1 MRADGVVTGLVRHFD
16 GFQGLGDRADL
27 VQFDQDSVA
36 RTQLDA
42 LCQTLGVGHKQVVAH
57 QLYLAAQLAGH
68 LLPALPVLFV
78 QTVLDG
84 DDGVLFHKTLP
95 VRDQLS
101 RGELG
106 ARLGQ
111 LVEALA
117 LGALPL
123 GGGGV
128 HCQHKVLARQIS
140 RLFDGSQNGL
150 DGLLIAGKVGCKAAL
165 IAHGGG
171 QPLGLQD
178 GSQRMEHLGAPAQ
191 RFLKGRCAHRHD
203 HELLRVHGVGGV
215 CAAVQDVHH
224 RHRQAV
230 AVYAAQKTVQRHFQ
244 RSGCCAAGCNGHCQ
258 NGVCAQIGLILGAVC
273 LDHGGVHGV
282 NVGSIHAH
290 HCVCND
296 RVDVLHRLG
305 HALAQVAALV
315 AVSQLQRLKLA
326 GGCTGRGAA
335 ACHGAVCQRDLGFHS
350 RVSAGV

>member
-1 MRADGVVTGLVRHFD
+1 MGADGIVTGLVCHLD
-16 GFQGLGDRADL
+16 GFQGLGDRANL
-27 VQFDQDSVA
+27 VQLDQDGVA

-57 QLYLAAQLAGH
+57 QLHLAAQLAGH
-68 LLPALPVLFV
+68 LLPARPVLFV

-84 DDGVLFHKTLP
+84 DDGVLFHKALP
-95 VRDQLS
+95 VRDQLG

-123 GGGGV
+123 GSGGI
-128 HCQHKVLARQIS
+128 HCQHKVPARQIA
-140 RLFDGSQNGL
+140 RLFDSRQNGL

-165 IAHGGG
+165 IAHGGS

-191 RFLKGRCAHRHD
+191 RFFKGGGTHRHD

-224 RHRQAV
+224 GHGQAV

-244 RSGCCAAGCNGHCQ
+244 RSSCCAAGCNGHRQ

-273 LDHGGVHGV
+273 LDHGGIDGV

-290 HCVCND
+290 HCVRND
-296 RVDVLHRLG
+296 RVDVFHCLG
-305 HALAQVAALV
+305 HALAQIAALV
-315 AVSQLQRLKLA
+315 VVPQLQRLKLA
-326 GGCTGRGAA
+326 GGCTGRGTAA
-335 ACHGAVCQRDLGFHS
+335 RHSAVRQRDLGFHGG
-350 RVSAGV
+350 VSAGV